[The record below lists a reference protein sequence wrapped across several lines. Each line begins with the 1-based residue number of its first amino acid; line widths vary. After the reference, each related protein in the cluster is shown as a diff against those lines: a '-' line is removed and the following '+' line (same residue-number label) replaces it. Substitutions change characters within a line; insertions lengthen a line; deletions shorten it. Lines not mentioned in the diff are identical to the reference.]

1 MLQIVPQMKIFIAT
15 QPIDFRKGIDGLAAH
30 CRANLGEDPFSG
42 ALFVFRNRRRTALK
56 ILAYDGQGFW
66 LCQKRL
72 SSGRLH
78 WWPEA
83 EAQGLSRLAAQQL
96 QMLLWNG
103 DLESAR
109 FGDEWRPLHPPWFSC
124 ANKNLGRSRRIH
136 AAQSCRRRS

>member
-1 MLQIVPQMKIFIAT
+1 MLQIVPQMKIFLANE
-15 QPIDFRKGIDGLAAH
+15 PIDFRKGIDGLAAH
-30 CRANLGEDPFSG
+30 CRNCLGEDPFSG
-42 ALFVFRNRRRTALK
+42 ALFVFRNGRRTSLK

-78 WWPEA
+78 WWPDA
-83 EAQGLSRLAAQQL
+83 GTDTLSRLAARQL

-109 FGDEWRPLHPPWFSC
+109 FGEQWRPLQT
-124 ANKNLGRSRRIH
+124 A
-136 AAQSCRRRS
+136 